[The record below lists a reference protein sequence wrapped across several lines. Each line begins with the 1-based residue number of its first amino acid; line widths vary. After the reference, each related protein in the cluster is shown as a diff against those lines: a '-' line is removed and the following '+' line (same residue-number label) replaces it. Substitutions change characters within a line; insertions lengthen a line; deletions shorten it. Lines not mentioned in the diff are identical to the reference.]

1 MDHRAAARVRGFG
14 TSVFTEMSRLAVQH
28 GAVNLGQGFPD
39 FAGPEFVKEAAKA
52 AIDADLNQYAPG
64 HGTPRL
70 RKAIAATWARDYG
83 REIDPDAGIT
93 VTSGATE
100 TIFDAVQAFLGPG
113 DEVIAFEPFYDSY
126 LPSAVL
132 AGGALRPVTL
142 RPPEWSFDRDEL
154 AAAFGPRTRALLLNT
169 PHNPTGKVFS
179 RDELAVIAELCQE
192 HDVVAISDEVYDRIT
207 FDGAEH
213 IPLATLP
220 GMWERTLTIN
230 STGKTFSMTGW
241 KVGYAVGPAGLNAA
255 LRAVHQ
261 FVTFATATP
270 FQEAMATGMELAP
283 GLGYYDDLRA
293 AYTARRDHL
302 RDALDAAGLPPLPVR
317 GSYFLLTDIA
327 HLGFPDDVS
336 FCRFLTTEI
345 GVAAI
350 PPSAFYADPARAPM
364 LARFCFA
371 KREETLRAAAER
383 LGRLAQCLSPT
394 RTAAPPRGR
403 CGRPGGREARSSPG
417 PPPRSPPGWRRS
429 SARGS

>member
-1 MDHRAAARVRGFG
+1 MEMDGHAAARVRGFG
-14 TSVFTEMSRLAVQH
+14 TSVFTEMSRLAVAH

-39 FAGPEFVKEAAKA
+39 FAGPDFVKEAAKQ
-52 AIDADLNQYAPG
+52 AIDADLNQYAPS

-70 RKAIAATWARDYG
+70 RRAIAETWARDYG
-83 REIDPDAGIT
+83 HEVDPDREIT
-93 VTSGATE
+93 VTSGGTE
-100 TIFDAVQAFLGPG
+100 TIFDAIQAFLGPG
-113 DEVIAFEPFYDSY
+113 DEVVAFEPFYDSY

-142 RPPEWSFDRDEL
+142 RPPDWSFDPDEL

-169 PHNPTGKVFS
+169 PHNPTGKVFTRS
-179 RDELAVIAELCQE
+179 ELDQIARLCRA
-192 HDVVAISDEVYDRIT
+192 HDVVAISDEVYERIT

-220 GMWERTLTIN
+220 GMWERTLTIG

-241 KVGYAVGPAGLNAA
+241 KVGYAVGAAGLNVA

-261 FVTFATATP
+261 FVTFATSTP

-283 GLGYYDDLRA
+283 RLGYYDRLRA
-293 AYTARRDHL
+293 EYTARRDRL
-302 RDALDAAGLPPLPVR
+302 RDALAAGGLRTLPVH
-317 GSYFLLTDIA
+317 GSYFLLADIA
-327 HLGFPDDVS
+327 ELGFPDDVS

-350 PPSAFYADPARAPM
+350 PPSAFYVDPARAPL

-371 KREETLRAAAER
+371 KRDDTLQQAAARLAHLPER
-383 LGRLAQCLSPT
+383 LASRGAGA
-394 RTAAPPRGR
+394 AAP
-403 CGRPGGREARSSPG
+403 
-417 PPPRSPPGWRRS
+417 
-429 SARGS
+429 